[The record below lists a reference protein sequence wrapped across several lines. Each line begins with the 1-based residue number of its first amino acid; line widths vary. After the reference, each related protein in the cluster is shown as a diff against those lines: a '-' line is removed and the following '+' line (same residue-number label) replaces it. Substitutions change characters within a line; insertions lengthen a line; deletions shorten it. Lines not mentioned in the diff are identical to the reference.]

1 MTEEKPKHPSLE
13 LLQPIKD
20 FAPSRPTLPEQ
31 EADIQRLMVLE
42 AKHKANQEV
51 IKQLQETKDL
61 LEQDESDLA
70 ELQRQ
75 VLELIKQRLL
85 KK

>member
-1 MTEEKPKHPSLE
+1 MIEEKPKHPSLE

-20 FAPSRPTLPEQ
+20 FAPSHPTLPEQ
-31 EADIQRLMVLE
+31 EADIQQLICLE
-42 AKHKANQEV
+42 AKHKQHQEA
-51 IKQLQETKDL
+51 IKQLQETKEL